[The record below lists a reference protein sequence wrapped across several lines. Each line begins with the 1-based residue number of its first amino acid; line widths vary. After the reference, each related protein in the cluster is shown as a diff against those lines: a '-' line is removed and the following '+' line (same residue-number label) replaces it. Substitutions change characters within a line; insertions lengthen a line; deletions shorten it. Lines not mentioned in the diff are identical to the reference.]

1 MHVTM
6 AEQLIVQDVDGESV
20 LLDMSSEC
28 YYGLEAVG
36 TRMWQALAEYRDV
49 DRACQALLREYDV
62 DEVTLRR
69 DLLALVEKLRAAGLP
84 VLTAS

>member
-28 YYGLEAVG
+28 YYGLDAVG
-36 TRMWQALAEYRDV
+36 TRMWKALAECHDV
-49 DRACQALLREYDV
+49 DRAYQALLSEYDV
-62 DEVTLRR
+62 DEGTLRR
-69 DLLALVEKLRAAGLP
+69 DLLALVEKLRAAGLL